1 MLSIARRVHSS
12 LPSLQFIGLQFQ
24 SAHAAGS
31 SSPHRRQRSKFS
43 PSAMLK
49 KVDDKSDWWV
59 VDGEMHEIGE
69 NVPPRERFVIS
80 RQNIPNKRRK
90 QLREQFMRRTRLVLK
105 ESEHEPWCKRY
116 MELYKEMRENWER
129 LYWDEGYSKKLAQD
143 HANYDSAEDDDEDF
157 SPYRRSRPNADQM
170 KEQGGVTGRN
180 RQGDNWEKVSL
191 IRDKFEYDRERRM
204 REKAFAPMSEANNIG
219 MDYSTPK
226 YQASDTRRYI
236 SDSDSDID

>member
-105 ESEHEPWCKRY
+105 ESVSTYHTLPLLLLGINFRY
-116 MELYKEMRENWER
+116 PFLRK
-129 LYWDEGYSKKLAQD
+129 
-143 HANYDSAEDDDEDF
+143 
-157 SPYRRSRPNADQM
+157 
-170 KEQGGVTGRN
+170 
-180 RQGDNWEKVSL
+180 
-191 IRDKFEYDRERRM
+191 
-204 REKAFAPMSEANNIG
+204 
-219 MDYSTPK
+219 
-226 YQASDTRRYI
+226 I
-236 SDSDSDID
+236 SVLC